1 MNKLSSTKEFIY
13 PVSAKISLGTQPNCE
28 QTKIWSLQLAQI
40 AIGDQIA
47 LANFYDSTNTL
58 VFRLVSRI
66 LANHSNAEEV
76 LLDVYSQVW
85 RQAGNYSKERG
96 TPINWL
102 LVIARTRA
110 LDRLRSCRQETR
122 RQEPLEIANSAHS
135 NEITPESFAISSEY
149 ERLVRKALQS
159 LSSEQRQ
166 VIELAYFSGLS
177 QSEIADRIDRPLG
190 TVKTRLRLGM
200 IKLKAILA
208 PIVKGN

>member
-1 MNKLSSTKEFIY
+1 MNNPS
-13 PVSAKISLGTQPNCE
+13 SAKDYTYPKPAKLTLGNQPDCE

-40 AIGDQIA
+40 AAGDQLA
-47 LANFYDSTNTL
+47 LANFYDSTNNL
-58 VFRLVSRI
+58 VFRLISRI
-66 LANHSNAEEV
+66 LANYSNAEEV

-122 RQEPLEIANSAHS
+122 RQEPLEFANSAYS
-135 NEITPESFAISSEY
+135 SEITPESFAISSEY

-159 LSSEQRQ
+159 LSFEQRQ

-177 QSEIADRIDRPLG
+177 QSEIANRIDRPLG

-208 PIVKGN
+208 PLVKGN